1 MSPGPPGGRAVGWWL
16 GLPPWRVM
24 GLCPVMFAGTAPDE
38 AAHAQLLGG
47 AVAGTDAVAG
57 AGAVVLV
64 AMVGLRLTC
73 SRAEQGV

>member
-1 MSPGPPGGRAVGWWL
+1 MRQH
-16 GLPPWRVM
+16 
-24 GLCPVMFAGTAPDE
+24 
-38 AAHAQLLGG
+38 HAQLLGG

-73 SRAEQGV
+73 SRAEQ